1 MVCHVSYNIWMKH
14 ESFPNP
20 KPVYKEPDSR
30 GGAFDTVEM
39 QRLRDQLEQ
48 AELAKNEPHDEH
60 EQTQVQPK
68 TEYEAINAAWDDAE
82 TSESAEKPVEH
93 YTPEEAQAMI
103 EALDV
108 IQAESATE
116 TTVATAEVIPEP
128 VSAVESEATFDEMA
142 ARENTGNALAD
153 IEIAFGNHTHEIV
166 QTARVMAEQI
176 LHHLAKAEEIES
188 QIEWEKSLQ
197 QKIDN
202 LLQLRSDF
210 VGPDGQKVNAE
221 DSMDAVMPNA
231 YLLQPGLAD
240 KRRAEILNESGV
252 VTAESP
258 HEIPEESD
266 AVTIEGLDSLESDF
280 SDASIS
286 AEVLDAVPDDTDN
299 ENNVY
304 NESYSAVADARGAA
318 LMKNYKPSG
327 VPLGYDPKAPR
338 PADRKTVPK
347 KKGFF
352 ARLFGG

>member
-1 MVCHVSYNIWMKH
+1 MKH
-14 ESFPNP
+14 ERFP
-20 KPVYKEPDSR
+20 KPVDKEPDSHH

-48 AELAKNEPHDEH
+48 AELAKNEPDDER
-60 EQTQVQPK
+60 EQPQVQPK

-103 EALDV
+103 EALDT

-116 TTVATAEVIPEP
+116 TTLATAEVIPEP
-128 VSAVESEATFDEMA
+128 VAAVESETTFDEMA

-176 LHHLAKAEEIES
+176 LHHLATTEEVES

-210 VGPDGQKVNAE
+210 VGPDGQKINAE

-252 VTAESP
+252 ATAESP
-258 HEIPEESD
+258 QEIPAESD
-266 AVTIEGLDSLESDF
+266 KATIEGLDSLESDF
-280 SDASIS
+280 YDASFT
-286 AEVLDAVPDDTDN
+286 AEDPEVSHLEADTS
-299 ENNVY
+299 VY
-304 NESYSAVADARGAA
+304 NESHSAVADARGAA

-327 VPLGYDPKAPR
+327 VSLGYDPNAPR
-338 PADRKTVPK
+338 PAVKKTAVK

-352 ARLFGG
+352 AKLFGG